1 MIPCPRSAGRGG
13 KAPPYPHNTLCVAYS
28 RGLILNNRNLLLA
41 VVLSGLLILGWDMG
55 MRYMYPEATIST
67 QANPG
72 TAAQAKPGATATT
85 PAAGTAPGASGL
97 GGEAAAAAKVDLKT
111 ALASANRVTIDTP
124 RLAGSINLVGARID
138 DIVLKDYRETV
149 KKDSGPVRLFAPEGT
164 PVQYFAE
171 FGFVAGGVRQAPNLV
186 WQADGTKLTPTSP
199 VTLTHTDANGVT
211 YSQRFAIDKDYMITV
226 AQSVTNA
233 SAAPAVVQPFAL
245 IKRTSVNATLDQFVS
260 HSGPVGVFGGTLWDP
275 HSYDELAEL
284 GAENPAGKPDWLGFA
299 DQYWL
304 AALVPGDGKGNV
316 NVGEA
321 GFKALPGTGKLFR
334 TDLLYGTTTVPAGG
348 SMAQQTRLY
357 AGAKDSLIL
366 DKYEDGGITYFGKAI
381 SWGWFEIFEK
391 PILWLLRTL
400 NSLVGNFGVAII
412 LLTVIIRGLM
422 FPIAQKGFASM
433 AAMKAVQPKMKEI
446 QERFKDDK
454 QRQQQE
460 IMKLYKDE
468 KVNPLSG
475 CLPMLIQIPVFFALY
490 KVLVLAIEMRH
501 EPFVLWIK
509 DLSAPDPA
517 HILNLFGMLP
527 YDVPA
532 GFLAIGP
539 LAVLLGITMWLTF
552 KLNPAAMDPVQQQ
565 MFAIMPWILMFVM
578 APFAAGLLLYW
589 VTSNILTLAQQSYLY
604 SKHPQLKAA
613 NAAAAAAAEKAGK
626 G

>member
-1 MIPCPRSAGRGG
+1 
-13 KAPPYPHNTLCVAYS
+13 LD
-28 RGLILNNRNLLLA
+28 NRNLLLA
-41 VVLSGLLILGWDMG
+41 VVLSALLILGWEAG
-55 MRYMYPEATIST
+55 LRYLYPEAAITS
-67 QANPG
+67 QAPEKVADAATLPG
-72 TAAQAKPGATATT
+72 PP
-85 PAAGTAPGASGL
+85 PAAAGAGNLGSDAAPR
-97 GGEAAAAAKVDLKT
+97 KVDLKS
-111 ALASANRVTIDTP
+111 ALGGGNRVAIDTP
-124 RLAGSINLVGARID
+124 RLSGSINLVGARID
-138 DIVLKDYRETV
+138 DITLKDYRETV

-164 PVQYFAE
+164 TDQYFAE
-171 FGFVAGGVRQAPNLV
+171 FGFVAGGQRQPSNLL
-186 WQADGTKLTPTSP
+186 WQADGARLTPTTP
-199 VTLTHTDANGVT
+199 VTLTRTDANGVT
-211 YSQRFAIDKDYMITV
+211 YAIRFAVDANYMITATQTV
-226 AQSVTNA
+226 RNA
-233 SAAPAVVQPFAL
+233 GAAAAVVQPFAL
-245 IKRTSVNATLDQFVS
+245 IKRTSANATIDQYVS
-260 HSGPVGVFGGTLWDP
+260 HSGPVGVFGDTLWDP

-284 GAENPAGKPDWLGFA
+284 GGESPAGAPDWLGFT

-304 AALVPGDGKGNV
+304 SALVPGDGKGNV
-316 NVGEA
+316 KVDDA
-321 GFKALPGTGKLFR
+321 GFRSLGNKLFR
-334 TDLLYGTTTVPAGG
+334 TDLLYDAVTVPAGG
-348 SMAQQTRLY
+348 SVSQETRLY
-357 AGAKDSLIL
+357 AGAKDSQIL
-366 DKYEDGGITYFGKAI
+366 DVYEDGGISKFGLAI
-381 SWGWFEIFEK
+381 SWGWFWFFEK
-391 PILWLLRTL
+391 PILWLLRHL

-422 FPIAQKGFASM
+422 FPVAQKGFASM

-501 EPFVLWIK
+501 EPFILWIK

-517 HILNLFGMLP
+517 HILNLFGLL
-527 YDVPA
+527 DFTVPA

-552 KLNPAAMDPVQQQ
+552 RLNPSAMDPVQQQ
-565 MFAIMPWILMFVM
+565 MFAIMPWVLMFVM

-589 VTSNILTLAQQSYLY
+589 VTSNLLTVAQQSYLY

-613 NAAAAAAAEKAGK
+613 NAAAEKQKAAK